1 MYQKLSLSHE
11 LIYLTERIR
20 TQSIEHNLVLSLS
33 SKERTQLRGRRSTLE
48 GIDVILN
55 LPRGGGRLMPGEV
68 LKSENSQF
76 FVIIEAANE
85 DVIRI
90 SSENRLQLLK
100 AVYHLGNRHVEI
112 ELHDKEL
119 YLLND
124 VVMKKMLV
132 KKGFKIENF
141 KRPFSPEI
149 GAYE

>member
-1 MYQKLSLSHE
+1 MSHE
-11 LIYLTERIR
+11 LIYLTERISA
-20 TQSIEHNLVLSLS
+20 QVIEHCLLLPLSA
-33 SKERTQLRGRRSTLE
+33 KERTQLRGKRSTLD

-68 LKSENSQF
+68 LKSENSQV
-76 FVIIEAANE
+76 FVTIEAAQE

-90 SSENRLQLLK
+90 SSENRLKLLK
-100 AVYHLGNRHVEI
+100 AAYHLGNRHVEI

-124 VVMKKMLV
+124 VVMQKMLERQ
-132 KKGFKIENF
+132 GFSIESL

>member
-1 MYQKLSLSHE
+1 MSHE
-11 LIYLTERIR
+11 LIYLTERSSAQVIG
-20 TQSIEHNLVLSLS
+20 NCLLLPLSA
-33 SKERTQLRGRRSTLE
+33 KERTQLRGKRSTLD

-55 LPRGGGRLMPGEV
+55 LPRGGGRLIPGEV
-68 LKSENSQF
+68 LKSDNSEV
-76 FVIIEAANE
+76 FVSIVAAHE

-100 AVYHLGNRHVEI
+100 AAYHLGNRHVEI

-124 VVMKKMLV
+124 VVIQKMLERQ
-132 KKGFKIENF
+132 GFSIESF

>member
-1 MYQKLSLSHE
+1 MTEHCLLLPLSA
-11 LIYLTERIR
+11 
-20 TQSIEHNLVLSLS
+20 
-33 SKERTQLRGRRSTLE
+33 KERTQLRGKKSTLD
-48 GIDVILN
+48 GIDFILN

-68 LKSENSQF
+68 LKSEDSEV

-90 SSENRLQLLK
+90 SSENRLKLLK
-100 AVYHLGNRHVEI
+100 AAYHLGNRHVEI
-112 ELHDKEL
+112 ELQDKEL

-124 VVMKKMLV
+124 VVMQKMLERQ
-132 KKGFKIENF
+132 GFLIENF

>member
-1 MYQKLSLSHE
+1 MLHE
-11 LIYLTERIR
+11 SIYLTERMSARGID
-20 TQSIEHNLVLSLS
+20 HCLVLPLS
-33 SKERTQLRGRRSTLE
+33 AKERTQLRGKRTTLD

-68 LKSENSQF
+68 LKSENSQV
-76 FVIIEAANE
+76 FVSIQAAQE

-90 SSENRLQLLK
+90 SSENRLKLLK
-100 AVYHLGNRHVEI
+100 AAYHLGNRHVEI

-124 VVMKKMLV
+124 EIMKKMLV
-132 KKGFKIENF
+132 RQGFAIESF

>member
-1 MYQKLSLSHE
+1 MSHE
-11 LIYLTERIR
+11 LIYLTERISA
-20 TQSIEHNLVLSLS
+20 QVIEHCLLLPLSA
-33 SKERTQLRGRRSTLE
+33 KERTQLRGKRSTLD

-68 LKSENSQF
+68 LKSENSKV
-76 FVIIEAANE
+76 FVSIEAAQE
-85 DVIRI
+85 DVLRI
-90 SSENRLQLLK
+90 SSENRLKLLK
-100 AVYHLGNRHVEI
+100 AAYHLGNRHVEI

-124 VVMKKMLV
+124 VVMKNMLERQ
-132 KKGFKIENF
+132 GFAIESL